1 MIRNNF
7 WFIKFMCIIGGDVEM
22 TILVGIVGCFSVCR
36 LMVDGILRW
45 LVGFCCLF
53 SIVGFFF
60 TIALFVFV
68 AVDAVVAV
76 VYLIFL
82 FVCRCCCYLLFL
94 FVCFLLRVLSHILLW
109 SHKKVEES

>member
-1 MIRNNF
+1 M
-7 WFIKFMCIIGGDVEM
+7 EM

-76 VYLIFL
+76 VYLIFFICL
-82 FVCRCCCYLLFL
+82 SLLLLFIVFICL
-94 FVCFLLRVLSHILLW
+94 FSFTSFIAYIIVVT
-109 SHKKVEES
+109 